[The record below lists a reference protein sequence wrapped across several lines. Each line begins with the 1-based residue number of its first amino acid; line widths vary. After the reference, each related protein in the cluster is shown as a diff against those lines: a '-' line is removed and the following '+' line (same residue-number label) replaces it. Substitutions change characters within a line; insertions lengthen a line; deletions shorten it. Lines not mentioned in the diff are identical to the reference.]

1 MQDLNLKNK
10 ICLETVTHIFPPE
23 ILEAA
28 DYLTKEGKT
37 KYASGQ
43 LVNQVF
49 ENLNEIVNL
58 VLVTIPS
65 VNQQIK
71 IKKVYVIATFNDIV
85 GTGASIPMSDYVKMS
100 IISESRASNLSS
112 DTTSLVFQND
122 FFYSKAEIDF
132 LLPLNRVI
140 TVFCSLS
147 GQSVLAKS
155 GITPGLNDTVT
166 YVVNIEYEDIL
177 L

>member
-1 MQDLNLKNK
+1 
-10 ICLETVTHIFPPE
+10 LETVTHIFPPE

-100 IISESRASNLSS
+100 FDIKAASNLSS
-112 DTTSLVFQND
+112 ETTSLVFQND

-166 YVVNIEYEDIL
+166 YVVNIEYED
-177 L
+177 